1 MTQGTDKATFQP
13 TAIPGVHVFEPI
25 IHGDARGSFHE
36 WFKADAFI
44 DATGYPFIPE
54 QANMSVSAAGVV
66 RGLHFA
72 DVPPGQAKLITCPAG
87 RVLDVI
93 VDVRRGSPT
102 FGEVLTVEL
111 EAGSRRVVHVPV
123 GVAHG
128 FVSLADG
135 SVLTYLTSTGYDPE
149 IERAVSILDPELGID
164 VEGILAGAG
173 EGGEVGVVKPILS
186 GQDAAAP
193 TIADFESAGG
203 ALPDWDDCRAMENDL
218 RDEWAMANED
228 AGEA

>member
-1 MTQGTDKATFQP
+1 MTQGTTTATDTATAIFQP
-13 TAIPGVHVFEPI
+13 TDIPGVHVFEPI
-25 IHGDARGSFHE
+25 IHGDERGSFHE

-72 DVPPGQAKLITCPAG
+72 DVPPGQAKLVTCAAG
-87 RVLDVI
+87 RVRDII

-102 FGEVLTVEL
+102 FGRAITVDL
-111 EAGSRRVVHVPV
+111 EPGTRRVVHLPV

-128 FVSLADG
+128 FVSLADD
-135 SVLTYLTSTGYDPE
+135 SVLTYLTSTGYDPD

-164 VEGILAGAG
+164 VEGML
-173 EGGEVGVVKPILS
+173 EGVAKQILS
-186 GQDAAAP
+186 DRDAAAP
-193 TIADFESAGG
+193 TIAEFEADGG
-203 ALPDWDDCRAMENDL
+203 ALPDWDDCRAMENEL

-228 AGEA
+228 VGEA

>member
-54 QANMSVSAAGVV
+54 QANMIVSAAGVV

-102 FGEVLTVEL
+102 FGEVLTV
-111 EAGSRRVVHVPV
+111 
-123 GVAHG
+123 
-128 FVSLADG
+128 
-135 SVLTYLTSTGYDPE
+135 
-149 IERAVSILDPELGID
+149 
-164 VEGILAGAG
+164 
-173 EGGEVGVVKPILS
+173 
-186 GQDAAAP
+186 
-193 TIADFESAGG
+193 
-203 ALPDWDDCRAMENDL
+203 
-218 RDEWAMANED
+218 
-228 AGEA
+228 